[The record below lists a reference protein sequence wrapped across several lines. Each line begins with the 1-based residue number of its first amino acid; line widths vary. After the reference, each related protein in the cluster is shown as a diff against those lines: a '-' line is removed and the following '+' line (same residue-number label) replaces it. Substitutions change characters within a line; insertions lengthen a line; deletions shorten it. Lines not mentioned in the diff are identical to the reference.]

1 MVTPVSLHFWKIDG
15 IGSLGF
21 AIVNRSHLSE
31 IKHYWRV
38 DMDNAI
44 VQTNTQDIAI
54 AQEIKQLVSKG
65 VSENTLRRYAFWQ
78 REIDAW
84 RGERVLND
92 ALMAVYIT
100 TLHQSGKSPSTIS
113 QAVAA
118 VRWISKKQ
126 GGEVIGELTNGYRCV
141 SIAQTNRLCYKRRD
155 SNYEKI
161 KSKTDTQACKRVL
174 RGNGKTRAARP
185 HT

>member
-1 MVTPVSLHFWKIDG
+1 
-15 IGSLGF
+15 
-21 AIVNRSHLSE
+21 
-31 IKHYWRV
+31 
-38 DMDNAI
+38 MDNAI
-44 VQTNTQDIAI
+44 VRETNTQDIAI

-92 ALMAVYIT
+92 ALMAAYIT

-126 GGEVIGELTNGYRCV
+126 GIEVVGALTSATLAGIL
-141 SIAQTNRLCYKRRD
+141 SLIH
-155 SNYEKI
+155 I
-161 KSKTDTQACKRVL
+161 
-174 RGNGKTRAARP
+174 
-185 HT
+185 